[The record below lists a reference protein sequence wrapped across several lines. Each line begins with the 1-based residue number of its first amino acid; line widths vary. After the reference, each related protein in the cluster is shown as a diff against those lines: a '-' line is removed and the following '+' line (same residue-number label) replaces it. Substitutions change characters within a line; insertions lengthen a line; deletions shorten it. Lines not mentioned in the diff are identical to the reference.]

1 MKPLQLWLGFVA
13 SLRILSVYFGYL
25 KPEMIQDGVFIN
37 AKDQGEDA
45 PRVHMQ
51 LASHVHGWWCC
62 GGLWV
67 PEVPTYSEE
76 RRELSMDAL

>member
-1 MKPLQLWLGFVA
+1 MSTISSASVLVKSGLHSPPPLLICCFPPAAHRMKPLQLWLGFVA

-45 PRVHMQ
+45 PRVR
-51 LASHVHGWWCC
+51 V
-62 GGLWV
+62 
-67 PEVPTYSEE
+67 
-76 RRELSMDAL
+76 